1 MDNNIQ
7 PDYSSAY
14 AKIYEKATPESGT
27 GKYYKEGKPTAK
39 QLANR
44 KSTEKTPAQKA
55 ATAKYDKIKALTNAG
70 KHKEASALYKEAK
83 YDNTKSPDYEKKKAA
98 LAKKHGGAD
107 KIKGHPQYE
116 EVKGRHRL
124 AYEKY
129 KTELND
135 NYVTKFSEWT
145 KNLHEQGYDLAKW
158 ELSELLDTYIRE
170 NDLFH
175 AKESIHE
182 AVQLAEEGIQAR
194 AGGMQKGFASGL
206 CPDCGVFGCTIDH
219 SSEEKEDEEVSE
231 SIEAAVEYFYEA
243 GINEEGI
250 DLIIE
255 EVGLDDFVGAVLE
268 KVATGPRLG
277 EPREKGAT
285 HVNAGE
291 GEKIASRTRKWMYD
305 RGQKG
310 SPGLDAM
317 KARTAEH
324 KARRGV
330 KEEVELLDERKARR
344 LNVKTK
350 KTIWKTVEKDAAAE
364 AKRKENKT
372 GEYKETPKKKPKI
385 GLSYKTTVKGGSKPP
400 RTQKGAM
407 AYDGPNKERSEA
419 ADRVKAKTKAKKA
432 VKPVAKKVKV
442 VKAVPKAKATQ
453 PAKKASK
460 EGIADK
466 IRGAVKAGVKRHKKA
481 VQPARV
487 FAKGAVKGA
496 KDTVKFAGKVKKV
509 LTGEELSDWKSELL
523 HEADITDI
531 LARLEK
537 KRISKGGDPEESPLP
552 AMRKYHSKKKK
563 KVKKGD
569 WIGPPPKKTNE
580 EVVLDEE
587 GYDHWRDKQLDKYGT
602 GWRGTDRS
610 GPSSPPPS
618 SKKTKGKTVLQR
630 ETEKKYGKGKSALDI
645 VKAKIEAEHGK
656 GAIMDTKKKKK

>member
-129 KTELND
+129 KTDLND

-145 KNLHEQGYDLAKW
+145 KNLHEQGYDLDKW

-231 SIEAAVEYFYEA
+231 SIEAAVEYFYES

-255 EVGLDDFVGAVLE
+255 EVGLDDFVDAVLE
-268 KVATGPRLG
+268 EDVHSGQ
-277 EPREKGAT
+277 
-285 HVNAGE
+285 
-291 GEKIASRTRKWMYD
+291 GEKIAARTRKWMYD
-305 RGQKG
+305 KGQKG
-310 SPGLDAM
+310 APGLDAM

-364 AKRKENKT
+364 AKRKEKKT

-385 GLSYKTTVKGGSKPP
+385 GLSYKTTVKGESKPP

-419 ADRVKAKTKAKKA
+419 ADRVKAKTKAKKT

-509 LTGEELSDWKSELL
+509 LTGEELSDWRLDVLSE
-523 HEADITDI
+523 
-531 LARLEK
+531 
-537 KRISKGGDPEESPLP
+537 EE
-552 AMRKYHSKKKK
+552 
-563 KVKKGD
+563 
-569 WIGPPPKKTNE
+569 
-580 EVVLDEE
+580 
-587 GYDHWRDKQLDKYGT
+587 YDHWRDKQLEKYGT

-645 VKAKIEAEHGK
+645 VKANIEAKHGK
-656 GAIMDTKKKKK
+656 GAIMSTKKGSKK